1 MKMVSKSSLSMEGYT
16 DNTVIMNLGLPH
28 ILSEGPG
35 RPMNLMLGKI
45 DLKNIGVKSEK
56 DKPYF
61 GITKPDGI
69 CSVDKQKIGP
79 FYLNECKHNEV
90 TYSERGLITVR
101 AEFEDKGQQ
110 LMLRCRMK
118 AYKGFDMIDP
128 IGFSLGKY
136 TDNTTA
142 GFFLDGD
149 KNIPVIFMGNTKTQR
164 PLKGFEDGT
173 RKIKKINFDESTRAI
188 EIIDMDDR
196 KVRLSL
202 SEKPLPGNFYE
213 LKITNK

>member
-1 MKMVSKSSLSMEGYT
+1 MEMKREPNLRMGGYT
-16 DNTVIMNLGLPH
+16 DNTATMTVNLNR
-28 ILSEGPG
+28 IEGPNK
-35 RPMNLMLGKI
+35 PMNLMFGKI
-45 DLKNIGVKSEK
+45 NLKKSGE

-61 GITKPDGI
+61 GITKLEGV
-69 CSVDKQKIGP
+69 CSVKDQKIGP
-79 FYLNECKHNEV
+79 FYLNECTYNEV
-90 TYSERGLITVR
+90 TYSERGLITIR
-101 AEFEDKGQQ
+101 AEFKDKSQ

-128 IGFSLGKY
+128 IGLSLGKY

-149 KNIPVIFMGNTKTQR
+149 KNIPVIFKENTKTQR

-173 RKIKKINFDESTRAI
+173 RKIKKINFDESAKVI

-196 KVRLSL
+196 KVRLSV
-202 SEKPLPGNFYE
+202 SEKALPGGFYE
-213 LKITNK
+213 LRVINK